1 MKDESWHVGIH
12 AYLQNNGLWEAI
24 HPLGREGTYM
34 LNHATDISRRTFVGA
49 GLAASAAIALA
60 ACSSDGA
67 SGPGSPSGDASTSS
81 ATKIDADAFR
91 SLVGSGPVA
100 DDATVAG
107 SSWAQAIKGRG
118 TLLLGGVETS
128 TLFSQLD
135 DTDGKDYGFDAGLSQ
150 LLTRYVL
157 GDASAYKLTQVTSDT
172 RESVLQNGQV
182 DCVFA
187 TYSISDDRKKVV
199 SFAGPYYESRQGILV
214 AQDNADI
221 QGIEDLAGKNVAVQS
236 GSTGPDLL
244 SEAAPDA
251 KQQLFQTSSE
261 AEEALSQGRVDA
273 YAFDLTLLESVVAE
287 QPESFKIVGDPFGP
301 VDPYGIGLPLDSDGV
316 SFVNSFLQQ
325 VEDDGTWA
333 KLWQIAIGDRTNQ
346 ITAPEPPRVGEV

>member
-1 MKDESWHVGIH
+1 
-12 AYLQNNGLWEAI
+12 
-24 HPLGREGTYM
+24 M

-49 GLAASAAIALA
+49 GLAASAAVALA
-60 ACSSDGA
+60 ACSSGGTSA
-67 SGPGSPSGDASTSS
+67 PTVSSGDASTSS
-81 ATKIDADAFR
+81 ATKIDTDAFN
-91 SLVGSGPVA
+91 SLVDAGAIA
-100 DDATVAG
+100 DDATIAS
-107 SSWAQAIKGRG
+107 SSWAQAIKDRG
-118 TLLLGGVETS
+118 TLLVGGVETS

-135 DTDGKDYGFDAGLSQ
+135 DTDGKDYGFDAGLAQ

-157 GDASAYKLTQVTSDT
+157 GDAGKYKLTQVTSDT

-187 TYSISDDRKKVV
+187 TYSITDDRKRVI

-214 AQDNADI
+214 AQDNTDI
-221 QGIEDLAGKNVAVQS
+221 NGIEDLAGKNVAVQS

-273 YAFDLTLLESVVAE
+273 YAFDLTLLESVVAQ
-287 QPESFKIVGDPFGP
+287 QPESFKIVGEPFGT
-301 VDPYGIGLPLDSDGV
+301 VDPYGIGLPLGSDGV
-316 SFVNSFLQQ
+316 SFVNDFLQK

-346 ITAPEPPRVGEV
+346 STAPEPPQVGKA